1 MLTELVVASLACY
14 RVAQLLV
21 FDEGPFCLFDR
32 LRIRAGCYDYG
43 EDSKPQTGLGRFLSC
58 PYCVGLWI
66 AIPLTL
72 ILFPETITD
81 FIVGWL
87 AIAGGQAFLETIGC
101 GRANDE

>member
-32 LRIRAGCYDYG
+32 IRIKVGRYDYG
-43 EDSKPQTGLGRFLSC
+43 ENGEPQTELGRLLSC

-66 AIPLTL
+66 AIPLAL
-72 ILFPETITD
+72 ILFPETIIE
-81 FIVGWL
+81 FILYWF
-87 AIAGGQAFLETIGC
+87 AIAGGQAFLETIGS
-101 GRANDE
+101 GRANNE